1 MPKVHN
7 IIIIVIIIT
16 SIVVVVVVVVVVVLL
31 HKFLTHSLSGTKAL
45 HLLGMFSCECVSAA
59 DETQGAA
66 GEGRERRGAAVEGE
80 CEVDCRVLV
89 SVDGGGSL
97 MLQGGDVWFG
107 RCFST
112 CRSRLHLQ

>member
-1 MPKVHN
+1 MTQ
-7 IIIIVIIIT
+7 I
-16 SIVVVVVVVVVVVLL
+16 SLSL
-31 HKFLTHSLSGTKAL
+31 SLSGTKAL
-45 HLLGMFSCECVSAA
+45 QILGMFSCECVSAA
-59 DETQGAA
+59 DQMQGAA
-66 GEGRERRGAAVEGE
+66 GEGGERRGAAVEGE